1 MRRIFFLI
9 LVLVLASLACTVGTP
24 TAAPT
29 QPVAPLPPT
38 NTAGAPAT
46 ESPQEPTQ
54 AATEPEVSEPAA
66 EPTIASLPPEIEM
79 QMNAIQRQVIDL
91 RGLEPTGEV
100 PRALLTPDKLR
111 QRVIDDF
118 LADYT
123 EEEVADDVVVLTAF
137 GLLEPG
143 FDLRGFY
150 IELFSEQI
158 AGFYD
163 NEVGEMYV
171 VQGEGFFGP
180 ERLTY
185 SHEYTHVLQ
194 DQNYDIEN
202 GLNYNDD
209 SCEADTERCAAI
221 QALIEGDASL
231 TELNWFYEFSTSTDQ
246 QQIME
251 FYQSYSSPIYD
262 SAPPFMQQDFIF
274 AYNYGLTF
282 VQKLYDEGGYAA
294 IDAAYRNVPVSTEQ
308 ILHPEHY
315 PSNIPTPVE
324 LPDLLPVLG
333 DGWRELDRNVM
344 GEWYTYL
351 ILGSGIDPAAQIA
364 DEIAAEAAAGW
375 KGDSYLVY
383 YNDATAQ
390 TVVVMR
396 SLWDSTADALQFSDA
411 FHDYAEARFNVD
423 TQGSETAMT
432 WTFPGGFTTLERS
445 GAQTTWVL
453 APGAATGQL
462 VLQTIGE

>member
-1 MRRIFFLI
+1 MRRLLLIIVFF
-9 LVLVLASLACTVGTP
+9 VLTSLACGISAP
-24 TAAPT
+24 TAEPT
-29 QPVAPLPPT
+29 QPVEPVPPT
-38 NTAGAPAT
+38 NTPAAPIT
-46 ESPQEPTQ
+46 EASQEPTQ
-54 AATEPEVSEPAA
+54 AATDPVVSVPTAESTTAA
-66 EPTIASLPPEIEM
+66 LPPEIEM
-79 QMNAIQRQVIDL
+79 QMNAIQHQVIDL

-100 PRALLTPDKLR
+100 PRALLTSDELR
-111 QRVIDDF
+111 QRMIDDY
-118 LADYT
+118 LTDYT

-137 GLLEPG
+137 GLLEPD

-150 IELFSEQI
+150 IDLLSEQI

-163 NEVGEMYV
+163 HEVGEMYV

-202 GLNYNDD
+202 GLKYNED
-209 SCEADTERCAAI
+209 SCEEDTERCAAI

-231 TELNWFYEFSTSTDQ
+231 TELNWFYEFSSSTDQ

-251 FYQSYSSPIYD
+251 FYQSLSSPVYD
-262 SAPPFMQQDFIF
+262 SAPPFMQQDFVF
-274 AYNYGLTF
+274 PYNYGLTF
-282 VQKLYDEGGYAA
+282 VQKLYDEGGYTA
-294 IDAAYRNVPVSTEQ
+294 IDAAYRNVPISTEQ

-315 PSNIPTPVE
+315 PSNIPTSVE

-351 ILGSGIDPAAQIA
+351 ILGYGIDPAAQIA
-364 DEIAAEAAAGW
+364 DEIAHEAAAGW
-375 KGDSYLVY
+375 KGDTYLVY
-383 YNDATAQ
+383 YNDATAE
-390 TVVVMR
+390 TVMVMHM
-396 SLWDSTADALQFSDA
+396 LWDSTADALQFSDA
-411 FHDYAEARFNVD
+411 FHDYAEARFNVS
-423 TQGSETAMT
+423 TQGTAAAST
-432 WTFPGGFTTLERS
+432 WTFPGGYTSLLKS

-453 APGAATGQL
+453 APDADTAEM
-462 VLQTIGE
+462 VLQAMGE

>member
-1 MRRIFFLI
+1 MRRIIFLI
-9 LVLVLASLACTVGTP
+9 LIFILTSLACTVGTP

-29 QPVAPLPPT
+29 QPVEPVPPT
-38 NTAGAPAT
+38 NTPAEPAT
-46 ESPQEPTQ
+46 ATSQETTQ
-54 AATEPEVSEPAA
+54 VATEEVVSEPTT
-66 EPTIASLPPEIEM
+66 EPTSASLPPEIEM

-91 RGLEPTGEV
+91 RGLEPTGDI
-100 PRALLTPDKLR
+100 PRALLTPDQLR
-111 QRVIDDF
+111 QRVLDDF
-118 LADYT
+118 LADYS

-150 IELFSEQI
+150 INLLSEQI

-194 DQNYDIEN
+194 DQNFDIEN

-251 FYQSYSSPIYD
+251 FYQSLSSPVYE
-262 SAPPFMQQDFIF
+262 SAPPFMQQDFVF
-274 AYNYGLTF
+274 PYNYGLTF

-294 IDAAYRNVPVSTEQ
+294 IDAAYQNVPVSTEQ

-315 PSNIPTPVE
+315 PSNIPTPVD

-333 DGWRELDRNVM
+333 EGWRELDRNVM

-351 ILGSGIDPAAQIA
+351 ILGYGIDPATQIA

-383 YNDATAQ
+383 YNDDTAE

-396 SLWDSTADALQFSDA
+396 TLWDTTAETQQFSDA

-423 TQGSETAMT
+423 TQGTASAST
-432 WTFPGGFTTLERS
+432 WTFPGGYATLLQS

-453 APGAATGQL
+453 APDAATAQL
-462 VLQTIGE
+462 VLQAIGE

>member
-1 MRRIFFLI
+1 MRRLSLLIVLLI
-9 LVLVLASLACTVGTP
+9 LTSLACSIGTP
-24 TAAPT
+24 TAAPA
-29 QPVAPLPPT
+29 QPTAPLPPT
-38 NTAGAPAT
+38 NTAPAPAT
-46 ESPQEPTQ
+46 ETPQQPTQ
-54 AATEPEVSEPAA
+54 ATTEAVVSEPTA
-66 EPTIASLPPEIEM
+66 EPTTAALPSEIEM

-91 RGLEPTGEV
+91 RGLVPTNDV
-100 PRALLTPDKLR
+100 PRALLTPDELR

-118 LADYT
+118 MADYT
-123 EEEVADDVVVLTAF
+123 AEEVADDVLVLTAL

-143 FDLRGFY
+143 FDLRAFY
-150 IELFSEQI
+150 IDLLSEQI

-194 DQNYDIEN
+194 DQTYDIEN

-231 TELNWFYEFSTSTDQ
+231 TEFNWFYEFATDDDQ
-246 QQIME
+246 QQIMD

-262 SAPPFMQQDFIF
+262 SAPTYMQQDFVF

-282 VQKLYDEGGYAA
+282 VQALYDEGGWDAVDDAYA
-294 IDAAYRNVPVSTEQ
+294 NVPVSTEQ
-308 ILHPEHY
+308 ILHPERY
-315 PSNIPTPVE
+315 PSDTPIPVE
-324 LPDLLPVLG
+324 LPDLLPTLG

-351 ILGSGIDPAAQIA
+351 ILGYGIDPAAQIE
-364 DEIAAEAAAGW
+364 DTIAADAAAGW
-375 KGDSYLVY
+375 EGDTYLVY
-383 YNDATAQ
+383 SNDATAQ

-396 SLWDSTADALQFSDA
+396 TLWNSTADALQFSAA
-411 FHDYAEARFNVD
+411 FHDYAEARFGVD
-423 TQGSETAMT
+423 TQGPDTALT
-432 WTFPGGFTTLERS
+432 WTFSGGYSTLLQS
-445 GAQTTWVL
+445 DVLTTWVL
-453 APGAATGQL
+453 APDAATAQL
-462 VLQTIGE
+462 VLQAIGQ